1 MNITQQFRE
10 KLVGQKFKTNNCGV
24 CEVIDY
30 ENSQNVT
37 VKFLN
42 PEFTTS
48 VFLHQLRKGT
58 VRNPFVPSFYGK
70 GYMGVGKYSFKD
82 KRVYDL
88 WANLLKRVYC
98 DKSRHKFPTY
108 TEASVCDE
116 WLNFQNFAAWC
127 YSQKFFNAKD
137 DKGRWYQLDKDLLS
151 EGVKIYSPNTCCFI
165 PKDINLMLTL
175 NDVNRGEFPVGVTRI
190 KSTGR
195 FEATLSSNKK
205 SYLGVFDTAEEAF
218 LVYKTAKESY
228 VKDVAEFWNGSIDHK
243 AYTALLNYQININ
256 D

>member
-70 GYMGVGKYSFKD
+70 GYLGEGKYSFKD
-82 KRVYDL
+82 KRVYDMWCNML
-88 WANLLKRVYC
+88 RRVYC
-98 DKSRHKFPTY
+98 ELTRSKFPTY
-108 TEASVCDE
+108 EDVEVYEE
-116 WLNFQNFAAWC
+116 WLDFQNFADWC
-127 YSQKFFNAKD
+127 YSQNSFSLKD
-137 DKGRWYQLDKDLLS
+137 NKGRVYQLDKDLL
-151 EGVKIYSPNTCCFI
+151 VKGNKLYSPNTCCFI
-165 PKDINLMLTL
+165 PKDVNVLLT
-175 NDVNRGEFPVGVTRI
+175 NNRVNRGEYPLGVSYRGD
-190 KSTGR
+190 TGR
-195 FEATLSSNKK
+195 FQASVSSNKK
-205 SYLGVFDTAEEAF
+205 SYLGVFDTKEEAF
-218 LVYKTAKESY
+218 QAYKSAKEFHI
-228 VKDVAEFWNGSIDHK
+228 KEVAEKWKTGLDEK
-243 AYTALLNYQININ
+243 AYLALLNYEISIE

>member
-1 MNITQQFRE
+1 MNIIERYKE
-10 KLVGQKFKTNNCGV
+10 LLIGKKFETNNCGF

-30 ENSQNVT
+30 KNSQQVT
-37 VKFLN
+37 VKFYD
-42 PEFTTS
+42 PEYVTTC
-48 VFLHQLRKGT
+48 FLHQLRKGT

-108 TEASVCDE
+108 TEVSVCDE
-116 WLNFQNFAAWC
+116 WLNFQNFAEWC
-127 YSQKFFNAKD
+127 YGQEFFNAKD
-137 DKGRWYQLDKDLLS
+137 DKGRWYHLDKDLLS
-151 EGVKIYSPNTCCFI
+151 DGVKVYSPNTCCFI
-165 PKDINLMLTL
+165 PKDVNVMLTL
-175 NDVNRGEFPVGVTRI
+175 NGVNRGKFPVGVTR

-195 FEATLSSNKK
+195 FKATLSSNKK
-205 SYLGVFDTAEEAF
+205 SYLGVFDTAEDAF
-218 LVYKTAKESY
+218 MVYKAAKESY
-228 VKDVAEFWNGSIDHK
+228 VKEVAEFWKGSIDQK